1 MTKPRVAVALCG
13 VGVAVA
19 ALAGCSKSDLTPV
32 KAAGDSSTTTSTS
45 VTTSTQVESS
55 TPPSSAPASTPT
67 VAAPSNA
74 LTMSCTEFM
83 GLDQAT
89 KQAVTTEVI
98 AGNRTI
104 VNPNNTSLAVVLAEA
119 MCTHE
124 PNSTVNTAL
133 GGPPA

>member
-55 TPPSSAPASTPT
+55 TPPS
-67 VAAPSNA
+67 NA

-89 KQAVTTEVI
+89 KQAVTTEII

>member
-55 TPPSSAPASTPT
+55 TPPSSAPASTVP
-67 VAAPSNA
+67 APSNA

-89 KQAVTTEVI
+89 KQAVTTEII

>member
-1 MTKPRVAVALCG
+1 MLEVR
-13 VGVAVA
+13 
-19 ALAGCSKSDLTPV
+19 SDTGEGRRRQFNDDV
-32 KAAGDSSTTTSTS
+32 QS

-55 TPPSSAPASTPT
+55 TP
-67 VAAPSNA
+67 PSNA